1 MEEIAGNEL
10 AIEKREQAMLELAD
24 FDEVVRVY
32 RPRILRFLL
41 SSLTDRDAAESL
53 TQECFLKAWS
63 ARHQFRGDS
72 SLSTWL
78 TRIAVNLMRDHLRSR
93 SLRFWQKTRG
103 SALDVMDISDWVP
116 DGRSS
121 PESLALA
128 RQRVATVWQAVEKL
142 SAQQRTV
149 FVLRFV
155 EEMELDEIASTIGM
169 NLSTVKSHLYRALG
183 IIRERMGEAAFAAHY
198 EIGVALPAPHALAL
212 ALRSAEHVAA

>member
-41 SSLTDRDAAESL
+41 SSLADRDAAESL

-63 ARHQFRGDS
+63 ARHQFRGES

-103 SALDVMDISDWVP
+103 SSLDVMDISDWVP

-121 PESLALA
+121 PESLAVA
-128 RQRVATVWQAVEKL
+128 RDSVAAVWRAVGDL

-155 EEMELDEIASTIGM
+155 EEMELDEIAGTIGM
-169 NLSTVKSHLYRALG
+169 NLSTVKSHLYRALA
-183 IIRERMGEAAFAAHY
+183 IIRERMGGA
-198 EIGVALPAPHALAL
+198 
-212 ALRSAEHVAA
+212 R

>member
-1 MEEIAGNEL
+1 MEEITSTTASALAGGPGAGNEL
-10 AIEKREQAMLELAD
+10 TIEKKEQAVLELAD

-41 SSLTDRDAAESL
+41 SSLTDRDAAETL
-53 TQECFLKAWS
+53 TQECFLKAWN

-103 SALDVMDISDWVP
+103 SALDVMDISDWIP

-121 PESLALA
+121 PESATLA
-128 RQRVATVWQAVEKL
+128 RDQVTAVWKAVDDL
-142 SAQQRTV
+142 SAQQRSV

-155 EEMELDEIASTIGM
+155 EEMELEEIAETIGM
-169 NLSTVKSHLYRALG
+169 NLSTVKSHLYRALA
-183 IIRERMGEAAFAAHY
+183 ILRERMG
-198 EIGVALPAPHALAL
+198 GK
-212 ALRSAEHVAA
+212 R

>member
-10 AIEKREQAMLELAD
+10 AIEKRDQAVLELAD

-41 SSLTDRDAAESL
+41 SSLTDRDAAETL
-53 TQECFLKAWS
+53 TQECFLKAWN
-63 ARHQFRGDS
+63 ARAQFRGDS
-72 SLSTWL
+72 SLATWL

-103 SALDVMDISDWVP
+103 DSLDVMDISDWIP

-121 PESLALA
+121 PEDIALA
-128 RQRVATVWQAVEKL
+128 RQRVAELWKAVDDL
-142 SAQQRTV
+142 SAHQRSV

-155 EEMELDEIASTIGM
+155 EEMELDEIAETLKM
-169 NLSTVKSHLYRALG
+169 NLSTVKSHLYRALAVL
-183 IIRERMGEAAFAAHY
+183 RDRMG
-198 EIGVALPAPHALAL
+198 GKQ
-212 ALRSAEHVAA
+212 

>member
-41 SSLTDRDAAESL
+41 SSLTDRDAAEAL

-63 ARHQFRGDS
+63 ARHSFRGDS

-93 SLRFWQKTRG
+93 TLRFWQKTRG
-103 SALDVMDISDWVP
+103 SSLDAMDISDWVP

-121 PESLALA
+121 PESAAVA
-128 RQRVATVWQAVEKL
+128 RNRVGEVWRAVKDL
-142 SAQQRTV
+142 SAHQRTV

-155 EEMELDEIASTIGM
+155 EELELEEIATTIGM
-169 NLSTVKSHLYRALG
+169 NLSTVKSHLYRALAV
-183 IIRERMGEAAFAAHY
+183 IRERLGEAK
-198 EIGVALPAPHALAL
+198 
-212 ALRSAEHVAA
+212 

>member
-1 MEEIAGNEL
+1 MEEIAPTPASMLTGASGPGSEL
-10 AIEKREQAMLELAD
+10 IIEKREQAVLELAD
-24 FDEVVRVY
+24 FDGVVRVY

-41 SSLTDRDAAESL
+41 SSLADRDAAETL
-53 TQECFLKAWS
+53 TQECFLKAWN
-63 ARHQFRGDS
+63 ARAQFRGDS

-103 SALDVMDISDWVP
+103 TALDVMDISDWIP

-121 PESLALA
+121 PESAALA
-128 RQRVATVWQAVEKL
+128 RDQVAAVWRAVEEL
-142 SAQQRTV
+142 STQQRTV

-155 EEMELDEIASTIGM
+155 DEMELEEIAETLGM

-183 IIRERMGEAAFAAHY
+183 ILRERTG
-198 EIGVALPAPHALAL
+198 GK
-212 ALRSAEHVAA
+212 R

>member
-10 AIEKREQAMLELAD
+10 AIDKREQAMLELAD

-103 SALDVMDISDWVP
+103 SSLDVMDISDWVP

-121 PESLALA
+121 PESLTVA
-128 RQRVATVWQAVEKL
+128 RDRVAAVWRAVESL
-142 SAQQRTV
+142 SAQQRAV

-155 EEMELDEIASTIGM
+155 EEMELDEIAGTIGM
-169 NLSTVKSHLYRALG
+169 NLSTVKSHLYRALA
-183 IIRERMGEAAFAAHY
+183 IIRERMG
-198 EIGVALPAPHALAL
+198 GTK
-212 ALRSAEHVAA
+212 

>member
-53 TQECFLKAWS
+53 TQECFMKAWS

-103 SALDVMDISDWVP
+103 SSLDVMDISDWVP

-121 PESLALA
+121 PESLTVA
-128 RQRVATVWQAVEKL
+128 RDRVAAVWRAVESL
-142 SAQQRTV
+142 SAQQRAV

-155 EEMELDEIASTIGM
+155 EEMELDEIAGTIGM
-169 NLSTVKSHLYRALG
+169 NLSTVKSHLYRALA
-183 IIRERMGEAAFAAHY
+183 IIRERMGGAK
-198 EIGVALPAPHALAL
+198 
-212 ALRSAEHVAA
+212 

>member
-1 MEEIAGNEL
+1 MEEIARNEL

-41 SSLTDRDAAESL
+41 SSLADRDAAEAL
-53 TQECFLKAWS
+53 TQDCFLKAWS

-103 SALDVMDISDWVP
+103 TALDVLDISDWVP

-121 PESLALA
+121 PESVTVA
-128 RQRVATVWQAVEKL
+128 RDRVAAVWRAVKDL
-142 SAQQRTV
+142 SAHQRTV

-155 EEMELDEIASTIGM
+155 EELELEEIASTIGM
-169 NLSTVKSHLYRALG
+169 NLSTVKSHLYRALAAV
-183 IIRERMGEAAFAAHY
+183 RERLGDAK
-198 EIGVALPAPHALAL
+198 
-212 ALRSAEHVAA
+212 

>member
-1 MEEIAGNEL
+1 MEEIAANEL
-10 AIEKREQAMLELAD
+10 AIEKREQAVLELAD

-41 SSLTDRDAAESL
+41 SSLADRDVAEAL

-103 SALDVMDISDWVP
+103 SSLDVMDISDWIP

-121 PESLALA
+121 PENLAVA
-128 RQRVATVWQAVEKL
+128 RQRVAEVWRAVEKL

-169 NLSTVKSHLYRALG
+169 NLSTVKSHLYRALAV
-183 IIRERMGEAAFAAHY
+183 IRERMGDAK
-198 EIGVALPAPHALAL
+198 
-212 ALRSAEHVAA
+212 

>member
-10 AIEKREQAMLELAD
+10 TIEKRDQAVLELAD

-41 SSLTDRDAAESL
+41 SSLTDRDAAETL
-53 TQECFLKAWS
+53 TQECFLKAWN
-63 ARHQFRGDS
+63 ARAQFRGDS
-72 SLSTWL
+72 SLATWL

-103 SALDVMDISDWVP
+103 DSLDVMDISDWVP

-121 PESLALA
+121 PEDIALA
-128 RQRVATVWQAVEKL
+128 HQRVAELWKAVDDL
-142 SAQQRTV
+142 SAHQRSV

-155 EEMELDEIASTIGM
+155 EEMELDEIAETLKM
-169 NLSTVKSHLYRALG
+169 NLSTVKSHLYRALAVL
-183 IIRERMGEAAFAAHY
+183 RDRMG
-198 EIGVALPAPHALAL
+198 GKQ
-212 ALRSAEHVAA
+212 

>member
-1 MEEIAGNEL
+1 MEEIAANEL

-41 SSLTDRDAAESL
+41 SSLAERDAAESL

-103 SALDVMDISDWVP
+103 SSLDVLDISDWIP

-121 PESLALA
+121 PESLAVA
-128 RQRVATVWQAVEKL
+128 RQRVAAVWRTVEKL

-169 NLSTVKSHLYRALG
+169 NLSTVKSHLYRALA
-183 IIRERMGEAAFAAHY
+183 IIRERMGETQ
-198 EIGVALPAPHALAL
+198 
-212 ALRSAEHVAA
+212 

>member
-1 MEEIAGNEL
+1 MEEIATTAATGVAGGPGAGNEL

-41 SSLTDRDAAESL
+41 SSLADRDAAESL

-116 DGRSS
+116 DGRGT

-128 RQRVATVWQAVEKL
+128 RSRVTEVWKAVGEL
-142 SAQQRTV
+142 SAQQRAV

-155 EEMELDEIASTIGM
+155 EEMELEEIARTIGM
-169 NLSTVKSHLYRALG
+169 NLSTVKSHLYRALA
-183 IIRERMGEAAFAAHY
+183 IVRERMGGAQ
-198 EIGVALPAPHALAL
+198 
-212 ALRSAEHVAA
+212 

>member
-183 IIRERMGEAAFAAHY
+183 IIRERMGEAK
-198 EIGVALPAPHALAL
+198 
-212 ALRSAEHVAA
+212 

>member
-63 ARHQFRGDS
+63 ARHQFRGES

-103 SALDVMDISDWVP
+103 SALDVMDISDWIP
-116 DGRSS
+116 DGRGS
-121 PESLALA
+121 PESQTLA
-128 RQRVATVWQAVEKL
+128 RDRVAAVWRAVNDL
-142 SAQQRTV
+142 SAHQRTV
-149 FVLRFV
+149 FVMRFV
-155 EEMELDEIASTIGM
+155 EEMELEEIANTIGM
-169 NLSTVKSHLYRALG
+169 NLSTVKSHLYRALAVV
-183 IIRERMGEAAFAAHY
+183 RERLGDA
-198 EIGVALPAPHALAL
+198 
-212 ALRSAEHVAA
+212 S

>member
-1 MEEIAGNEL
+1 MEEIATTSELLSGGPGAGNEL

-41 SSLTDRDAAESL
+41 SSLTDRDAAEAL
-53 TQECFLKAWS
+53 TQECFMKAWS

-121 PESLALA
+121 PESIAVA
-128 RQRVATVWQAVEKL
+128 RDRVTAVWSAVKEL
-142 SAQQRTV
+142 SAHQRAV

-155 EEMELDEIASTIGM
+155 EEMELEEIASTIGM
-169 NLSTVKSHLYRALG
+169 NLSTVKSHLYRALAV
-183 IIRERMGEAAFAAHY
+183 IRERMGEKK
-198 EIGVALPAPHALAL
+198 
-212 ALRSAEHVAA
+212 